1 MKITNLEQLVGF
13 FGQIQNRVTAVHIGD
28 NPYAARFEKA
38 VEKKK
43 NISIYT
49 VKRKEDIPHIVLGRI
64 RDYFNP
70 NAIKKP

>member
-1 MKITNLEQLVGF
+1 
-13 FGQIQNRVTAVHIGD
+13 VTAVHIGD

-38 VEKKK
+38 FEKRK

-49 VKRKEDIPHIVLGRI
+49 VKRKEDIPRIVLGRI

-70 NAIKKP
+70 THIKKS